1 MATMK
6 KAQAGIKKAVS
17 KMVPGEMTGKMYKKS
32 AIDAI
37 GDKQAKELDKVS
49 MLGKAAMAKKKAPKF
64 DPNKKYTW
72 EYGAEFVL
80 NGKDFGMIL
89 NALRAVI
96 NTKEAQTILLAKQA
110 GDALEEVLEHAVNAG
125 VVVELPENKAS
136 L

>member
-1 MATMK
+1 MAE
-6 KAQAGIKKAVS
+6 I
-17 KMVPGEMTGKMYKKS
+17 
-32 AIDAI
+32 IDL
-37 GDKQAKELDKVS
+37 QQPQ
-49 MLGKAAMAKKKAPKF
+49 APKF

-110 GDALEEVLEHAVNAG
+110 GDALEEVLEQAVNAG
-125 VVVELPENKAS
+125 IVVELPENKSS

>member
-1 MATMK
+1 MAE
-6 KAQAGIKKAVS
+6 I
-17 KMVPGEMTGKMYKKS
+17 
-32 AIDAI
+32 IDLQ
-37 GDKQAKELDKVS
+37 GQQPQ
-49 MLGKAAMAKKKAPKF
+49 APKF

-110 GDALEEVLEHAVNAG
+110 GDALEEVLEQAVNAG

-136 L
+136 I

>member
-1 MATMK
+1 MSE
-6 KAQAGIKKAVS
+6 I
-17 KMVPGEMTGKMYKKS
+17 
-32 AIDAI
+32 IDL
-37 GDKQAKELDKVS
+37 QQQPQS
-49 MLGKAAMAKKKAPKF
+49 PKF

-110 GDALEEVLEHAVNAG
+110 GDALEEVLEQAVNAG
-125 VVVELPENKAS
+125 VVVELPENKNS

>member
-1 MATMK
+1 MAE
-6 KAQAGIKKAVS
+6 I
-17 KMVPGEMTGKMYKKS
+17 
-32 AIDAI
+32 IDLQ
-37 GDKQAKELDKVS
+37 GQQPQ
-49 MLGKAAMAKKKAPKF
+49 APKF

-72 EYGAEFVL
+72 EYGAQFVL

-110 GDALEEVLEHAVNAG
+110 GDALEDLLEQGVEAG
-125 VVVELPENKAS
+125 VVVELPENKTS